1 MKEKFQLKNGIEVS
15 IRQIKADDYEDVMA
29 YLAEF
34 SETPGAK
41 FTYQYPGQPKK
52 DKEKSI
58 KAYENPAS
66 LFLGAY
72 DNDKLIALAQI
83 GLVKA
88 DHPWVCRNASFGIS
102 MLDEYQGQ
110 GLGFYLM
117 GRLEQWARQK
127 GVHRIEDCVRQKNKK
142 GIALYLKCGFEIEG
156 LARENAFIDG
166 EWINTYYIAKILD

>member
-29 YLAEF
+29 YLTEF

-41 FTYQYPGQPKK
+41 FTYQYPGRPKK

-58 KAYENPAS
+58 KAYENPDS
-66 LFLGAY
+66 LFVGAY
-72 DNDKLIALAQI
+72 DKGKLIALAQI
-83 GLVKA
+83 GFVKP
-88 DHPWVCRNASFGIS
+88 DHPWVGKNASFGIS
-102 MLDEYQGQ
+102 MLDAYQGQ
-110 GLGFYLM
+110 GLGYYLM
-117 GRLEQWARQK
+117 GCLEKWARKK

>member
-1 MKEKFQLKNGIEVS
+1 MQEKFKLKNGQYVD
-15 IRQIKADDYEDVMA
+15 IRKIKASDYEDVMA

-34 SETPGAK
+34 SQTVGAK
-41 FTYQYPGQPKK
+41 FTYQYPGRPKA

-58 KAYENPAS
+58 KAYEDENS
-66 LFLGAY
+66 LFLGGY
-72 DNDKLIALAQI
+72 DNGKLIAVSQI
-83 GLVKA
+83 GFIKP
-88 DHPWVCRNASFGIS
+88 DHPWCGKNASFGIS
-102 MLDEYQGQ
+102 MLDKYQGQ

-117 GRLEQWARQK
+117 QRMEQWARQK

-156 LARENAFIDG
+156 LARGNAFIDG